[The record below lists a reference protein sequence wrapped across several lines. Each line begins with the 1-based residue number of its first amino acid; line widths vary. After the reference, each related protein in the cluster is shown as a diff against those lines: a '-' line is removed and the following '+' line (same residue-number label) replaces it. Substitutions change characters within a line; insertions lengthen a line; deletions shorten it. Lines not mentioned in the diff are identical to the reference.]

1 MKLFLSILFNC
12 FAIIINAQTIYSN
25 AYGNPNNPPIIY
37 IHGGPRGNATLF
49 EGTTAQTLADKGYY
63 VIVYDRRGEGRSK
76 DTNAKFTFQESANDL
91 NYLINK
97 YNLSK
102 VTLIGHSF
110 GGIVATLYTKNNTEK
125 VEKLILVGA
134 LFSQQETYNHILK
147 EVHKLAKKQND
158 YSTITEINEIKKLDK
173 NSAEYRKKCY
183 EIASKYK
190 FFDMPFPTEEFKKL
204 DKNYKKGEFA
214 KTNIRNDSAPLL
226 FYKNEKRVNI
236 DTKNELKEIQQNKV
250 KVFAIYGNQDQ
261 IFSTKQRKDMKQ
273 LVGSKNYYS
282 RDNCSHYPFV
292 DQQTIF
298 LKNIVQIMN
307 TK

>member
-282 RDNCSHYPFV
+282 IDNCSHYPFV